1 MPIRLHKFG
10 DAWGLP
16 DGSPFCLKLEGFL
29 REAAVPYEVVPFDF
43 SRSFRKAPKGK
54 LPFIEDEDGTVV
66 GDSSLI
72 IARLSRRHGIDLD
85 GGLDPRQRAN
95 SHAFRRMLDE
105 HLYWVAVFSRWMEDV
120 GWKTVQKTF
129 FSAMPALLRPVATTL
144 ARRQVA
150 AALQAQG
157 LGRHSREEI
166 YTPSSPRSSS
176 RRYPRRC
183 RTPPAPSPT
192 LSATAS
198 ACRRGCSGRAEL
210 PASLFPWRPT
220 SPLAGGE
227 RADEG
232 GSSTTSFD
240 ILPLHK
246 HNHNATM
253 LSG

>member
-10 DAWGLP
+10 DALGLP

-105 HLYWVAVFSRWMEDV
+105 HLYWVAVFSRWMEDA

-166 YTPSSPRSSS
+166 YAAGVKDVMALSAALGDDAFFFAADRPTLLDLWAYAFVAQIIVPPISSPLQDAT
-176 RRYPRRC
+176 
-183 RTPPAPSPT
+183 RTLANLVGHCERLQT
-192 LSATAS
+192 
-198 ACRRGCSGRAEL
+198 R
-210 PASLFPWRPT
+210 LF
-220 SPLAGGE
+220 GQG
-227 RADEG
+227 
-232 GSSTTSFD
+232 
-240 ILPLHK
+240 
-246 HNHNATM
+246 
-253 LSG
+253 